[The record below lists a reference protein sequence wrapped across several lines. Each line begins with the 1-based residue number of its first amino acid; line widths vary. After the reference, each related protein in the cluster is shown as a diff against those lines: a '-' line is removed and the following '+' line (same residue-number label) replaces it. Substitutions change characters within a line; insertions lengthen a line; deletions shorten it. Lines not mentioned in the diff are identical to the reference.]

1 MQFLS
6 LSSAWFAIAL
16 PLIAAMYILK
26 RTYLEQEIASH
37 MLWRRALNEQ
47 EASRPWQK
55 LRSRLL
61 LLLQLA
67 AALLLTLALMQPI
80 ITKPVTASG
89 HAVIVIDRSASMTA
103 RSSDGGSSSKT
114 KLELAVSEAKQWL
127 SRQPGNRPVT
137 LIATGQQPEVV
148 LSRTVDRAALNEKL
162 QQITPV
168 YGKSDNTAALSLA
181 DSLLLNEPDG
191 ELVIFTDGLWP
202 DSAEANAMQLHSTAS
217 LTLVGNSEQSNNQ
230 AILYFGIKAEASGNG
245 SNTNTAVVTIKNDS
259 SAERKVQL
267 DVLAQTEQGELSIA
281 AKSSVDIAAGEWE
294 SVQLTGLPAASYYK
308 AELRPATD
316 EIQADNSAYQFP
328 ETPRTKQAL
337 LVTENNLFLEKALQ
351 LAGIQTV
358 RASPDSAAPTGEI
371 VEKTD
376 WIVLDGND
384 QRLYDDQD
392 WAKLLDE
399 KPLWLIDHPHEDDA
413 QSEVPSNV
421 QTIVQEH
428 PVTSYITFSDTH
440 IGILAKPSVEELS
453 WGKPVV
459 TYGGI
464 PAIYAGEEGGKPK
477 LRFTFN
483 LQDTDLPLRS
493 EFPVLIVQAAEWM
506 SGGSQLELGAA
517 AADQLLE
524 LSLQSETSEAYWEA
538 VERIVNHSVPA
549 QEDTAQAMTLD
560 LNAKGVYSVP
570 SEPGLYRLIEVDGE
584 DELVGSRML
593 AVHADSVEL
602 ARPADASS
610 VLRLVQSSP
619 AAELEG
625 EVPHE
630 SNELAQSLAVWAAA
644 LLLLLMAAEWEV
656 YRRGHSS

>member
-6 LSSAWFAIAL
+6 LSSAWFAIAM

-26 RTYLEQEIASH
+26 RTYMEQEIASH

-47 EASRPWQK
+47 EANRPWQK

-67 AALLLTLALMQPI
+67 AALLLTLALMQPVI
-80 ITKPVTASG
+80 MRTAAASG

-103 RSSDGGSSSKT
+103 RSSDDGSGRST
-114 KLELAVSEAKQWL
+114 KLELAVSEAEQWL
-127 SRQPGNRPVT
+127 SRQPGNRPIT

-148 LSRTVDRAALNEKL
+148 LSRTIDRAALNEKL
-162 QQITPV
+162 QQITPA

-191 ELVIFTDGLWP
+191 ELVVFTDGLWP
-202 DSAEANAMQLHSTAS
+202 DLAEANAMQLHSTAS
-217 LTLVGNSEQSNNQ
+217 LTIVGSSKRSNNQ
-230 AILYFGIKAEASGNG
+230 AILYFGIKADAGGNG
-245 SNTNTAVVTIKNDS
+245 SNTAVVTVKNDS
-259 SAERKVQL
+259 SAARKVQL
-267 DVLAQTEQGELSIA
+267 DLSARNEQGELSIA
-281 AKSSVDIAAGEWE
+281 AQSSIDIAAGEWE

-308 AELRPATD
+308 AELRPAAD
-316 EIQADNSAYQFP
+316 AIHADNSAYQFP
-328 ETPRTKQAL
+328 ETPRAKQAL
-337 LVTENNLFLEKALQ
+337 LVTEGNLFLEKALQ
-351 LAGIQTV
+351 LAGIRTV
-358 RASPDSAAPTGEI
+358 KVSPDSAAPTGEMA
-371 VEKTD
+371 EKTD

-384 QRLYDDQD
+384 QRLYNDLI
-392 WAKLLDE
+392 WAKLLEE
-399 KPLWLIDHPHEDDA
+399 KPLWLIDHPQEDEA
-413 QSEVPSNV
+413 RSEVPSNV

-440 IGILAKPSVEELS
+440 ISRLAKPPAEELG
-453 WGKPVV
+453 WGKPIL
-459 TYGGI
+459 TYSGI

-483 LQDTDLPLRS
+483 LQDSDLPLRS

-524 LSLQSETSEAYWEA
+524 LSLHSETSEAYWEA
-538 VERIVNHSVPA
+538 VEHIDNFSVQLQAGAA
-549 QEDTAQAMTLD
+549 QTMALD
-560 LNAKGVYSVP
+560 LNANGVYAAP
-570 SEPGLYRLIEVDGE
+570 SAPGLYRLVEINGKGEVLGR
-584 DELVGSRML
+584 RML
-593 AVHADSVEL
+593 AVHADSAEL
-602 ARPADASS
+602 ARPADAFGA
-610 VLRLVQSSP
+610 LRLVQSSP
-619 AAELEG
+619 AADSEAEIAR
-625 EVPHE
+625 EP
-630 SNELAQSLAVWAAA
+630 NEQSLSLAVWAAA